1 MFAYRTGPLSQ
12 YYNNAPAR
20 IAISVELPLA
30 ATAERRSNQRTADD
44 QNKTMMQQIHKASA
58 CEAKSMEQITLELR
72 STTIL
77 VP

>member
-1 MFAYRTGPLSQ
+1 
-12 YYNNAPAR
+12 
-20 IAISVELPLA
+20 
-30 ATAERRSNQRTADD
+30 
-44 QNKTMMQQIHKASA
+44 MMQQIHKASA